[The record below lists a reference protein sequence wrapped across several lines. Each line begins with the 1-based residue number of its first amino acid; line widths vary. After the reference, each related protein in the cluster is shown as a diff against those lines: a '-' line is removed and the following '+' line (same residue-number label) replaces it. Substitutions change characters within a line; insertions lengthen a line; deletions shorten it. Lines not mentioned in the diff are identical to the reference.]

1 MKKKSFFLFFLLLL
15 CAGVSIAQTRVSGKV
30 IDENGDPIIGATI
43 QIKGT
48 GQGTVT
54 DLDGNFTLSAPADG
68 TLVISYVGMKTQ
80 EVSVAPNLQ
89 IVMQSASELLEEVV
103 VVGYGTQR
111 KENLT
116 GAVSSVDVAKTL
128 NSRPIP
134 DVGRGLQGS
143 TPGLSVIIPSGEI
156 GSDPL
161 IKIRGQIASFEG
173 GSKPLILLD
182 NVEIPSIQIVNPND
196 IESISILKDAASA
209 SIYGAKGAFGVV
221 LITTKKGAQQER
233 VDVQYSSNV
242 A

>member
-15 CAGVSIAQTRVSGKV
+15 CAGASIAQTRVSGKV

-103 VVGYGTQR
+103 VVGYGSQR
-111 KENLT
+111 RENLT

-134 DVGRGLQGS
+134 DVGRGLQ
-143 TPGLSVIIPSGEI
+143 
-156 GSDPL
+156 
-161 IKIRGQIASFEG
+161 
-173 GSKPLILLD
+173 
-182 NVEIPSIQIVNPND
+182 
-196 IESISILKDAASA
+196 
-209 SIYGAKGAFGVV
+209 
-221 LITTKKGAQQER
+221 
-233 VDVQYSSNV
+233 
-242 A
+242 

>member
-134 DVGRGLQGS
+134 DV
-143 TPGLSVIIPSGEI
+143 V
-156 GSDPL
+156 
-161 IKIRGQIASFEG
+161 EG
-173 GSKPLILLD
+173 YK
-182 NVEIPSIQIVNPND
+182 
-196 IESISILKDAASA
+196 
-209 SIYGAKGAFGVV
+209 V
-221 LITTKKGAQQER
+221 LRQDYR
-233 VDVQYSSNV
+233 L
-242 A
+242 